1 MNSTEIEKLINNF
14 FEKLND
20 KEFESIESYLSPH
33 VVFYFPGTQPL
44 KGPKKVKQLLQII
57 YRRYPHLKFR
67 VNDII
72 IQKNRVAAVWEN
84 AGTDRQGRPYRNE
97 GVTIFT
103 LKQGKVISM
112 SDYFK
117 DTSFVNKS

>member
-20 KEFESIESYLSPH
+20 KEFETIESYLSPH
-33 VVFYFPGTQPL
+33 VVFHFPGTQPL
-44 KGPKKVKQLLQII
+44 KGSKKVKQLLQII

-72 IQKNRVAAVWEN
+72 IQKNRVASIWEN
-84 AGTDRQGRPYRNE
+84 AGTDKQGKPYRNE

-103 LKQGKVISM
+103 FEQGKVIYM

-117 DTSFVNKS
+117 